1 MKNGLGVKRGTA
13 TMSAAD
19 FKNLAK
25 KHLLKNKFDF
35 LLNFIIIGY
44 GLFNSEHTLF

>member
-1 MKNGLGVKRGTA
+1 MKNGFGVKRGTA

-25 KHLLKNKFDF
+25 KLGYKVIKISNTKFGKKTSLKK
-35 LLNFIIIGY
+35 
-44 GLFNSEHTLF
+44 